1 MVFEKI
7 EFEQLQAWAEVA
19 TFAPTHGSTER
30 HIILHVKDG
39 FGRFEIQMD
48 ELQKAYSLLLEKYAD
63 AKVVMRRYLL
73 SDIANQA
80 PILQAQL
87 QREGSDKGA
96 VSMIGQP
103 PLDGSKIAL
112 WIYMVEGLEVSYA
125 ENLTT
130 TSHNGYHHYWSTNW
144 QSTSG
149 GSNTQT
155 REILEGYEA
164 HCSST
169 YALPSFISRTA
180 RSHNCWK

>member
-7 EFEQLQAWAEVA
+7 EFDQLQAWAEVA
-19 TFAPTHGSTER
+19 TFAPIHGSTER

-39 FGRFEIQMD
+39 LGRFEIQMD
-48 ELQKAYSLLLEKYAD
+48 ELQKAYSLILEKHTD

-103 PLDGSKIAL
+103 PLLSN
-112 WIYMVEGLEVSYA
+112 VE
-125 ENLTT
+125 
-130 TSHNGYHHYWSTNW
+130 
-144 QSTSG
+144 
-149 GSNTQT
+149 
-155 REILEGYEA
+155 
-164 HCSST
+164 
-169 YALPSFISRTA
+169 
-180 RSHNCWK
+180 